1 MKFINIAILFA
12 GLVHSRMLLNIKD
25 IAVPFVIQRGVI
37 DNQICKGQ
45 FKLETET
52 AGSVNATIYSEDM
65 KRVFTKDN
73 LKYNEEVHFSF
84 NTTNGQTYTIRI
96 EQADEIP
103 EKNIK
108 VEYEFT
114 SQYNTF
120 NKNIAKYE
128 VIDPALTEMTKFEKL
143 LYELSLQTSY
153 RQRETAAFSDSINEI
168 VVSILCINLIMF
180 IAFAGI
186 LAYQTISFKDFL
198 KKKKLI

>member
-1 MKFINIAILFA
+1 MKFINIVLLFA
-12 GLVHSRMLLNIKD
+12 GLVHSRMFLNIRD
-25 IAVPFVIQRGVI
+25 ISVPFSIQRGVI
-37 DNQICKGQ
+37 DNQICKGL
-45 FKLETET
+45 FKLITPT
-52 AGSVNATIYSEDM
+52 KGTISATIYSEDM

-73 LKYNEEVHFSF
+73 LKPNEEVHFSF
-84 NTTNGQTYTIRI
+84 NTTTGQTYII
-96 EQADEIP
+96 KLEEMEEVP
-103 EKNIK
+103 EKSVK

-153 RQRETAAFSDSINEI
+153 RQRETAAFSDSVNEI
-168 VVSILCINLIMF
+168 VVSILCINLLIF